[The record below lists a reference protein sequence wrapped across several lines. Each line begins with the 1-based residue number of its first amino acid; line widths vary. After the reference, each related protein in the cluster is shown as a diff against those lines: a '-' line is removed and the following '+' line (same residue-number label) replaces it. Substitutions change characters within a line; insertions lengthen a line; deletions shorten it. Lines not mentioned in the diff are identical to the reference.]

1 MESRKKE
8 TNKQNHRKRGQT
20 CLCQRSALGDAELDA
35 GGQKAHTLS
44 DQINRNWGGNVS
56 WDDCSSH
63 RHMVPWK
70 VVKTVFTKGSY
81 HKENTNSFSFAVS
94 NRY

>member
-8 TNKQNHRKRGQT
+8 TNKQNPRKRGQT
-20 CLCQRSALGDAELDA
+20 CLCQRWALGEAELDA
-35 GGQKAHTLS
+35 GGQKAHTPS
-44 DQINRNWGGNVS
+44 DQINRNWGGNVPR
-56 WDDCSSH
+56 DDWSSH
-63 RHMVPWK
+63 SHLVAWK

-81 HKENTNSFSFAVS
+81 HKEKTHSFSFAVS